1 MKTRRYIIMLAVALA
16 ALSINAQNQKE
27 DLHKEIT
34 LDKDFVPVEKKATK
48 KNALPAVA
56 RPKLSTSA
64 TKLNYSD
71 WVQPTEVTTDIP
83 TLLPYGY
90 RTAHL
95 FNDKRGYFLV
105 GGGTQANFTGA
116 FGYRIVDTEKNKV
129 ALWLQ
134 HNSSWNGRNSSME
147 LPDGMERVKQQLN
160 DNLLKLDYTGQVG
173 KGTLELG
180 LNGHL
185 DNFNYYGGWMPY
197 NRTGAYVDWGKL
209 KQTYHHVDAH
219 GAWSSSLTVRDDHEV
234 SYNAGLQVGHSG
246 YAEGIDYNKGI
257 QETAFTANVGAGY
270 TLASGSIVGL
280 NINGE
285 YLKHNIKAINDNY
298 SRGMITF
305 NPYYTLDG
313 ARYHLHAGVNMHVS
327 MSDGATLRFSPD
339 VRFDAELAG
348 GLSFFA
354 SATGGKDMGYIDPV
368 HTLYR
373 YAYPVSHCYSIY
385 TPVDAEAGFAIGP
398 FAGFTARLAASY
410 AIVKG
415 TLDPVMYEELA
426 WQTDPDPTAV
436 SYERQMLAR
445 GAATHFVG
453 HDARGFMVSAELG
466 YKYRSLVDAKFRIRY
481 APSDD
486 DFNTHRYTRTYDL
499 GAHGGSIEIGAS
511 VDVTPIKPLTLNV
524 GFDFV
529 GERSYAQHIGGED
542 YIWEDMRDIVD
553 LHLGASYRIDKSLSV
568 WARASNL
575 LNKRWDIF
583 YGMGAQ
589 RINAMVGLQVTF

>member
-1 MKTRRYIIMLAVALA
+1 MLAVALA

-234 SYNAGLQVGHSG
+234 NYNAGLQVGHSG

-280 NINGE
+280 NITGE

-354 SATGGKDMGYIDPV
+354 SATGGKDMGYIVFSQLVSITSYTDDELMDLIRLVNDVRPHAV
-368 HTLYR
+368 SIVDTYGLLHKGNLFHYYEMLDRHGVMWNAMGHPCCQTFVPW
-373 YAYPVSHCYSIY
+373 YAGITQAPEGLGRFKTWQEAEKKHMTDAKNKRKNYPNHFYWK
-385 TPVDAEAGFAIGP
+385 FA
-398 FAGFTARLAASY
+398 
-410 AIVKG
+410 
-415 TLDPVMYEELA
+415 DN
-426 WQTDPDPTAV
+426 WDPT
-436 SYERQMLAR
+436 R
-445 GAATHFVG
+445 
-453 HDARGFMVSAELG
+453 DPSAEQREILRER
-466 YKYRSLVDAKFRIRY
+466 KKFEKETPRDYNAFIR
-481 APSDD
+481 
-486 DFNTHRYTRTYDL
+486 
-499 GAHGGSIEIGAS
+499 
-511 VDVTPIKPLTLNV
+511 K
-524 GFDFV
+524 
-529 GERSYAQHIGGED
+529 
-542 YIWEDMRDIVD
+542 
-553 LHLGASYRIDKSLSV
+553 
-568 WARASNL
+568 
-575 LNKRWDIF
+575 F
-583 YGMGAQ
+583 Y
-589 RINAMVGLQVTF
+589 